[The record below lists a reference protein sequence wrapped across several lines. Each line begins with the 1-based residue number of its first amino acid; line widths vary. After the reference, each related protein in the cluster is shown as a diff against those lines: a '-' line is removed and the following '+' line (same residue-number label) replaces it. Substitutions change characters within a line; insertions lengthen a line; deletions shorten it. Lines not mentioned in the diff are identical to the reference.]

1 MPPQLSNGLC
11 HLAVPLQR
19 VSIKSLQEELDALKQ
34 QVIEANA
41 AKDAAQTQLQQAQS
55 TIDEQAAAL
64 ETAAAHTATN
74 EGDASDETAPGPGT
88 EQNTR
93 LPKIPRPQVPKGKRI
108 RIRQGMQISYRDYK
122 DIQRTIH
129 KLVFRVNIDWKV
141 DYRLQD
147 ISKLSLLY
155 RSAEQAH
162 PILTRYE
169 DNWAITE
176 LTKMYLQNMCEHGR
190 REGWLERKG
199 KRGRTTRGG
208 ARRGDTSDEEPATQA
223 STNPV

>member
-1 MPPQLSNGLC
+1 MPP
-11 HLAVPLQR
+11 R
-19 VSIKSLQEELDALKQ
+19 VSIKSLQEELNALKQ
-34 QVIEANA
+34 QVAEANA
-41 AKDAAQTQLQQAQS
+41 GFMTVEAKDTAETQLLQAQS

-64 ETAAAHTATN
+64 ETAAAHTAN
-74 EGDASDETAPGPGT
+74 EGDASDETAVTGPGT

-93 LPKIPRPQVPKGKRI
+93 HPKIPRPQVPKGKRI
-108 RIRQGMQISYRDYK
+108 RIHQGMQISYRDYK

-147 ISKLSLLY
+147 ITKLSLLY

-176 LTKMYLQNMCEHGR
+176 LTKMYLQNMREHGR

-199 KRGRTTRGG
+199 KRGRTARS
-208 ARRGDTSDEEPATQA
+208 ARRGGDTSDEEPAAGTAQA
-223 STNPV
+223 STLTSM